1 MVQGTVDFGTNGQA
15 ILNSIFGDDGAVGFG
30 SGSPGQIVWDTSDA
44 NANMLK
50 IEVPT
55 GGAVDVPVVL
65 VGIGHIGV
73 DLGFFNGVTQ
83 PTLGI
88 VDTDRDSY
96 IVMDFSADDAARI
109 RANRDID
116 LSIIDNSATSMTIKQ
131 GSDAYLIIDT
141 ADSSESVSIGTGISG
156 TAITLGH
163 ATSETT
169 VADNLSVTGDLAVDG
184 TANLDNTDIDGTL
197 VVDGTNISLDST
209 TTFNIDNSNTSNGI
223 TIATATS
230 GVPISIGHA
239 TSEVT
244 VNDNLTVT
252 GRIFLNDSANTN
264 MTTGLT
270 INQGAADDHI
280 LVFKS
285 SDVNTAMSD
294 LPIYITGGTG
304 GGIEPDDFLV
314 IQKRDGPTGGVVLGA
329 IGESGLGTPFTL
341 ETWGGAPTT
350 SDTTGSRSAIVLAAG
365 QHDNGNADVDMADN
379 SNLFSLA
386 EIDSGGNVLTRL
398 IVKADDGELH
408 LGNTTLVGID
418 DEEDALVIRAFQRE
432 SSASGIIDNE
442 YDNPFYDYDWLRKH
456 GLADPKDPNDG
467 FFMFPLQPRLN
478 AHEGAI
484 WQNYTAIQNIATT
497 LIETQ
502 RRLESAE
509 STLKALEAA

>member
-1 MVQGTVDFGTNGQA
+1 MVQATVAVGVSGQA
-15 ILNSIFGDDGAVGFG
+15 TVHAVYADDNSLGLGEGTPA
-30 SGSPGQIVWDTSDA
+30 QIVWDTSDP

-50 IEVPT
+50 LELPA
-55 GGAVDVPVVL
+55 GGSVNVPVIL
-65 VGIGHIGV
+65 VGIGHRGE
-73 DLGFFNGVTQ
+73 DLGFFDGVTQ
-83 PTLGI
+83 PTLGV
-88 VDTDRDSY
+88 VDADRNSWL
-96 IVMDFSADDAARI
+96 VMDFSGDDASRI
-109 RANRDID
+109 RSNRDID
-116 LSIIDNSATSMTIKQ
+116 LSIIDNSATAMTIKQ

-141 ADSSESVSIGTGISG
+141 ANSSESVSIGTGVSG

-163 ATSETT
+163 T
-169 VADNLSVTGDLAVDG
+169 
-184 TANLDNTDIDGTL
+184 
-197 VVDGTNISLDST
+197 
-209 TTFNIDNSNTSNGI
+209 
-223 TIATATS
+223 
-230 GVPISIGHA
+230 

-244 VNDNLTVT
+244 VSDNLTVT

-270 INQGAADDHI
+270 INQGSEDDHI

-304 GGIEPDDFLV
+304 EGVEPDDFLV

-329 IGESGLGTPFTL
+329 IAESGLGTPFTL
-341 ETWGGAPTT
+341 ETWGGAPAT

-365 QHDNGNADVDMADN
+365 QHDNGNADVDFATN

-418 DEEDALVIRAFQRE
+418 DEEDALVVRAFQRE

-442 YDNPFYDYDWLRKH
+442 YDNPFYNYDWLRKH

-484 WQNYTAIQNIATT
+484 WQNYTTIQNMVATLT
-497 LIETQ
+497 ETQ
-502 RRLESAE
+502 RRLDSAE